1 MMKFTRRSLP
11 PGYLRKTLL
20 WKLQQQSE
28 KQQSPIRR
36 RVSESIL
43 TPQKCEVIT
52 KRCRDDTR
60 QYIDSYV
67 RDDTRQDIDS
77 YVTYVNSTNLK
88 RSCTVVYNTENGTNK
103 ATDNNTKNGTGNST
117 KNGTGNSIKNGTG
130 NSTKNGTGNSIKNGT
145 GNSKK
150 NGTGNSIKNGT
161 DNVIKGGTDIS
172 LKNGTDISIKG
183 GTDNSKT
190 EGTDNSMTG
199 GTYNSIKGGTDNS
212 KTGGT
217 GNSIKGMNI
226 VKSYIT
232 PIKRKTNVTV
242 HMIVWSNQLE
252 RIKRRTQ
259 SLREKDVEI
268 RKKFEEIQKR
278 AKRVF
283 ASTDLDDNEDSA
295 VTPCKQVKSSS
306 GLPVH
311 AYEYN
316 TEVIR
321 KNTNIRKRPATPK
334 RLFKRSRSAANLRQD
349 KIEICRESKSASDI
363 SFCDKEN
370 VKQTIF
376 SPIPNMDFLNIC
388 SESPDSPLLTVFRNG
403 KKCTFC

>member
-20 WKLQQQSE
+20 RKLQQQQSE

-36 RVSESIL
+36 RLSDSIL
-43 TPQKCEVIT
+43 TPPKSEAIT
-52 KRCRDDTR
+52 KRCEDDTR
-60 QYIDSYV
+60 H
-67 RDDTRQDIDS
+67 DIDS

-88 RSCTVVYNTENGTNK
+88 RSCTVMYKTENSMNR
-103 ATDNNTKNGTGNST
+103 ATDNTT
-117 KNGTGNSIKNGTG
+117 KNGTGNSIN
-130 NSTKNGTGNSIKNGT
+130 NGTGNSIH
-145 GNSKK
+145 
-150 NGTGNSIKNGT
+150 NGT
-161 DNVIKGGTDIS
+161 DNIIKGGTDIS
-172 LKNGTDISIKG
+172 LKNGMDISLKNGTDINIKG
-183 GTDNSKT
+183 GMDNSIKD
-190 EGTDNSMTG
+190 GTDNSMTD
-199 GTYNSIKGGTDNS
+199 GTDNSIKGGTDNS
-212 KTGGT
+212 MT
-217 GNSIKGMNI
+217 GMNI
-226 VKSYIT
+226 VKSYIA
-232 PIKRKTNVTV
+232 PIKRRTNVTV
-242 HMIVWSNQLE
+242 HMIIWSNQLE

-278 AKRVF
+278 AKRIF

-295 VTPCKQVKSSS
+295 TTPCKQVKSNS

-311 AYEYN
+311 AYGYN
-316 TEVIR
+316 TELIR

-334 RLFKRSRSAANLRQD
+334 RLFKRSRSAAKLRQD

-370 VKQTIF
+370 IKQIIF
-376 SPIPNMDFLNIC
+376 GPIPNMDFINIC
-388 SESPDSPLLTVFRNG
+388 FESPDSPLLTVFRNG

>member
-20 WKLQQQSE
+20 RKLQQQQSE

-36 RVSESIL
+36 RLSDSIL
-43 TPQKCEVIT
+43 TPPKSEAVT
-52 KRCRDDTR
+52 KRCKDNTR
-60 QYIDSYV
+60 H
-67 RDDTRQDIDS
+67 DIDS

-88 RSCTVVYNTENGTNK
+88 RSCTVMYKTENVMK
-103 ATDNNTKNGTGNST
+103 RATDNTT
-117 KNGTGNSIKNGTG
+117 KNGTGNSIN
-130 NSTKNGTGNSIKNGT
+130 
-145 GNSKK
+145 
-150 NGTGNSIKNGT
+150 NGT
-161 DNVIKGGTDIS
+161 DNIIKGGTDISLRNGMDISLKNGTDIS

-183 GTDNSKT
+183 GMD
-190 EGTDNSMTG
+190 
-199 GTYNSIKGGTDNS
+199 NSIKGGTDNS
-212 KTGGT
+212 KTSGT
-217 GNSIKGMNI
+217 GNSIKGMNT

-278 AKRVF
+278 AKRIF
-283 ASTDLDDNEDSA
+283 ASTDLDDNADSA
-295 VTPCKQVKSSS
+295 TTPCKQAKSSS

-311 AYEYN
+311 VYGYN

-334 RLFKRSRSAANLRQD
+334 RLFKRSRSAAKLRQD

-376 SPIPNMDFLNIC
+376 SPIPNMDFINIC
-388 SESPDSPLLTVFRNG
+388 FESPDSPLLTVFRNG

>member
-20 WKLQQQSE
+20 RKLQQQQSE
-28 KQQSPIRR
+28 KQQSLIRR
-36 RVSESIL
+36 RLSDSIL
-43 TPQKCEVIT
+43 TPPKSEAVT
-52 KRCRDDTR
+52 KRCKDNTR
-60 QYIDSYV
+60 H
-67 RDDTRQDIDS
+67 DIDS

-88 RSCTVVYNTENGTNK
+88 RSCTVMYKTENSMNR
-103 ATDNNTKNGTGNST
+103 ATDNTT
-117 KNGTGNSIKNGTG
+117 KNGTGNSIN
-130 NSTKNGTGNSIKNGT
+130 
-145 GNSKK
+145 
-150 NGTGNSIKNGT
+150 NGT
-161 DNVIKGGTDIS
+161 DNIIKGGTDISLRNGMDIS

-183 GTDNSKT
+183 GMD
-190 EGTDNSMTG
+190 
-199 GTYNSIKGGTDNS
+199 NSIKGGTDNS
-212 KTGGT
+212 KTVGT
-217 GNSIKGMNI
+217 GNSIKGGTDNSKTSGTGNSMTGGTDNSKTVGTGNSIKGGTGNSMTGMNI

-278 AKRVF
+278 AKRIF

-295 VTPCKQVKSSS
+295 TTPCKQAKSSS

-311 AYEYN
+311 VYGYN

-334 RLFKRSRSAANLRQD
+334 RLFKRSRSAAKLRQD

-363 SFCDKEN
+363 SFGDKEN

-376 SPIPNMDFLNIC
+376 SPIPNMNFINIC
-388 SESPDSPLLTVFRNG
+388 FESPDSPLLTVFRNG